1 MFSIITEIMMTYTH
15 FDGDFSP
22 VHINPVK
29 NVLLQICIFGD
40 IQYSWDWIDLALLE
54 ARQTQQTGL

>member
-29 NVLLQICIFGD
+29 NVLLQVYIFGD
-40 IQYSWDWIDLALLE
+40 IQYSWDWIGRALLE
-54 ARQTQQTGL
+54 ALQTQQTG